1 MFFNLIKELEFLM
14 NGRNIFDEIWK
25 LSNEVVV
32 LKFIV
37 DNEFVNYF

>member
-1 MFFNLIKELEFLM
+1 MKELELLM

-32 LKFIV
+32 LKFMV

>member
-1 MFFNLIKELEFLM
+1 MKELELLM

-25 LSNEVVV
+25 LINEVVV
-32 LKFIV
+32 LKFMV

>member
-1 MFFNLIKELEFLM
+1 MKELELMM
-14 NGRNIFDEIWK
+14 NGRNILNFDEIWN

-37 DNEFVNYF
+37 

>member
-1 MFFNLIKELEFLM
+1 MKELELLM

-32 LKFIV
+32 LKFMV
-37 DNEFVNYF
+37 NNEFVYYF